1 MRRTIALLA
10 LVGAAA
16 LPAGGC
22 GGGGGSSSSSS
33 STTTTTTASS
43 TTTSTSAAPLTKA
56 VYARRM
62 KAIGTDLTNSINGV
76 NPSTAAEAATSLV
89 KVQADLRAAQRE
101 LAAMTP
107 PADVVIA
114 HRNLTAAVG
123 EFADEL
129 DPVIAKLRAGKLA
142 ALQTVGQLA
151 ALQKIGTATAAIAA
165 AGYNIAGN

>member
-22 GGGGGSSSSSS
+22 GGGGGSSS
-33 STTTTTTASS
+33 TTTTASS